1 MDFFES
7 RFFELLRSVV
17 LGVAVTILYPLMIY
31 YVIQVIHPQPQYT
44 YEGSSDQLEP
54 LKMQMRR
61 LERSKETI
69 LALPGVKDFS
79 VLKNIES
86 ELNTLD
92 AQLVSIEQA
101 SEQKRKENEAAYQD
115 LMKPYERTFF
125 IVSSLAGLLALLL
138 GAFTQIPFLGF
149 GFIMSGV
156 FTLTMGYVSYWGRL
170 HDILKFISL
179 LGAILL
185 IIAISFYMMRR
196 TKQ

>member
-7 RFFELLRSVV
+7 RFFELLRSIV
-17 LGVAVTILYPLMIY
+17 LGVAITILYPLMVY
-31 YVIQVIHPQPQYT
+31 YVIQVVHPQPKYV
-44 YEGSSDQLEP
+44 YETSSDQLEQ
-54 LKMQMRR
+54 LRMQMRR

-69 LALPGVKDFS
+69 LALPGQKDLS

-101 SEQKRKENEAAYQD
+101 TEQKRKEQDALYQEQ
-115 LMKPYERTFF
+115 MQPYEKTFF
-125 IVSSLAGLLALLL
+125 MVSSIAGLLALLI
-138 GAFTQIPFLGF
+138 GAFSGIPFLGF

-179 LGAILL
+179 LGAIVL
-185 IIAISFYMMRR
+185 IIAISFYMMR
-196 TKQ
+196 KNKN

>member
-17 LGVAVTILYPLMIY
+17 LGIAITVLYPLMVY
-31 YVIQVIHPQPQYT
+31 YVIQVIHPQPKYN
-44 YEGSSDQLEP
+44 YEMSSDQLEQ
-54 LKMQMRR
+54 LRMQMRR

-69 LALPGVKDFS
+69 LALPGQKDLS
-79 VLKNIES
+79 VLKNIET
-86 ELNTLD
+86 ELNTVD
-92 AQLVSIEQA
+92 AQIVSIEQA
-101 SEQKRKENEAAYQD
+101 TEQKRKEHEAMYQEQ
-115 LMKPYERTFF
+115 MKPYERTFF
-125 IVSSLAGLLALLL
+125 IISSLAGLLALLI
-138 GAFTQIPFLGF
+138 GAFARIPFLGF

-196 TKQ
+196 AKK